1 MTENTSIK
9 KTKNSTEIQIND
21 LPKKQNGELS
31 TLKHSTEEENEN
43 EIISQS
49 EEMIKKQRQITNFDI
64 NNIEQAK
71 TNNILN
77 KSYFYHK
84 LGNCH
89 AFFGN
94 KFGDPLIIIGPQWP
108 MFIAL
113 TLIVNVIV
121 WFFIIKF
128 WKIYSKFF
136 KGVGIFC
143 DLFFQITF
151 TYCFFV
157 NPGFPKND
165 IGRQTGIPK
174 EQYKFCPE
182 CKFYYDLTKK
192 VNHCFDCGICIEG
205 YDHHCPWTSKCIG
218 KNNLFSF
225 YFFMTGILLNF
236 GFSIICITSLG
247 GQ

>member
-1 MTENTSIK
+1 MTENTSI
-9 KTKNSTEIQIND
+9 TNSTEIQIND

>member
-1 MTENTSIK
+1 MSKEKEIND
-9 KTKNSTEIQIND
+9 STGIQINE
-21 LPKKQNGELS
+21 LPKKTEGELS
-31 TLKHSTEEENEN
+31 VLKQGREDDN

-49 EEMIKKQRQITNFDI
+49 EEMIKKQRQITNLDT
-64 NNIEQAK
+64 NKNIDEQIK
-71 TNNILN
+71 TNNAIN
-77 KSYFYHK
+77 KSFFYHK

-94 KFGDPLIIIGPQWP
+94 ESGDPPIIIGPQWP

-113 TLIVNVIV
+113 TLIINGIV
-121 WFFIIKF
+121 WFFIIRF
-128 WKIYSKFF
+128 WHTYSKFY
-136 KGVGIFC
+136 KSVGIFFVS
-143 DLFFQITF
+143 FFQITF

-182 CKFYYDLTKK
+182 CKFYYDLNKN

-218 KNNLFSF
+218 RNNLYSF
-225 YFFMTGILLNF
+225 YSFMTGILLNF
-236 GFSIICITSLG
+236 GYAVVCVTTLG
-247 GQ
+247 AQ